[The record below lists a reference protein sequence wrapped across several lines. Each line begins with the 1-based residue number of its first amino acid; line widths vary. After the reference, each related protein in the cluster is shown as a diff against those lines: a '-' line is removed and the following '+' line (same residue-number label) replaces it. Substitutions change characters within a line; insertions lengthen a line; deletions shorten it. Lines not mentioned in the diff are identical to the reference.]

1 MSYRLKGRVIVRRG
15 YYLPRIEIKD
25 YNAMINGKKFFNQPV
40 KIDLKTYDNILKTL
54 IGQSEDYTTACL
66 LEYNYFKKYYKIIA
80 IDLSKQQ
87 TLDSDLKT
95 IQQKT
100 FPWNVANSST
110 IFFVIEEAQ
119 VTVLDFLHTNRKSRL
134 ILFLL

>member
-1 MSYRLKGRVIVRRG
+1 MIVRRG
-15 YYLPRIEIKD
+15 YYLPRIEVKD
-25 YNAMINGKKFFNQPV
+25 YNAMIDGKKFFNQPV

-54 IGQSEDYTTACL
+54 IGQGEDYTTACL

-95 IQQKT
+95 IQQIT
-100 FPWNVANSST
+100 FPWNIANPST
-110 IFFVIEEAQ
+110 MFFIIKEAQ
-119 VTVLDFLHTNRKSRL
+119 VIVYIFHIRTVKVV
-134 ILFLL
+134 